1 MSSKNHEEDRV
12 EDWEDTEQLLAAL
25 RAGDPDASGEFYR
38 RFGPFVRAAVR
49 RQLNEGLRSRFDSLD
64 FVQDVWASFLALPPE
79 KHAFPSAQALLGFLT
94 KVAHNKVI
102 EVFRQRFGTQKHD
115 IGREEPLHMN
125 TEHEPCTSDATPSQW
140 AIAGEQWEQL
150 LSRVPPG
157 YRAIVE
163 RLREGHN
170 NEDIARMTN
179 VSLSTVNRVIRR
191 LKDLTGL

>member
-1 MSSKNHEEDRV
+1 MDEPQ
-12 EDWEDTEQLLAAL
+12 DTEQLLAAL
-25 RAGDPDASGEFYR
+25 RAGDPIASGEFYR
-38 RFGPFVRAAVR
+38 RFEPFVRAAVR
-49 RQLNEGLRSRFDSLD
+49 RRLSDRLRSKFDSLD

-79 KHAFPSAQALLGFLT
+79 QHVFASVRELVGFLT
-94 KVAHNKVI
+94 KVASNKVV
-102 EVFRQRFGTQKHD
+102 EVFRQRCETEKHD
-115 IGREEPLHMN
+115 VSREQPFTLRTVDEPPSTH
-125 TEHEPCTSDATPSQW
+125 ATPSQW

-150 LSRVPPG
+150 LNSVPPG

-163 RLREGHN
+163 RLREGHD

>member
-1 MSSKNHEEDRV
+1 MSKHHAEDSVEE
-12 EDWEDTEQLLAAL
+12 WNDTEQLLAAL
-25 RAGDPDASGEFYR
+25 RAGDPLASGEFYR

-64 FVQDVWASFLALPPE
+64 FVQDVWASFLAIPPE
-79 KHAFPSAQALLGFLT
+79 KYTFASAQGLLGFLT

-102 EVFRQRFGTQKHD
+102 EVFRQRYGTQKYD
-115 IGREEPLHMN
+115 IGREQPLGVQAEDEPRSSN
-125 TEHEPCTSDATPSQW
+125 ATPSQW

-191 LKDLTGL
+191 LKELTGL